1 MELDKAMKERK
12 SWVPEIMYEEDV
24 HGEAHTLPFIIVP
37 PTEVMPSFILIW
49 EHRDTGEI
57 EPGPNGEEIPIVEAD
72 LKQYA
77 SMSELKDNLSRP
89 VYDIVRNALG
99 LESLQTATLKGQAI
113 TDTVLSNAPD
123 D

>member
-1 MELDKAMKERK
+1 MKERK